1 VKSYKEV
8 PAKIPDFF
16 FSIMLKIR
24 GFMERPSCEKYGIR
38 IANALPTLISVGRWQ
53 GCRAVTHSW
62 RSYSMGL
69 RINTNVVALGALNNL
84 QRVSGSIA
92 GSIEKLSS
100 GLRINRAADDPAGL
114 TISENLRAQIDGLNQ
129 AISNTQDAQNVIKT
143 AEGGLTEVNSLLR
156 SVRQLA
162 IHAANTGVNDEVAI
176 QADQAQITSA
186 VSSIQ
191 RIAENTQFGSKKLLD
206 GTAGISAAVVDTNTI
221 SAINIGSVFGGATV
235 QNGTLNITVNNAAT
249 RAVAIGNVTFAS
261 VDATLAA
268 ANGTTTGTGGTIVL
282 NGQSISVAGSDT
294 VQSLIDKIN
303 SVSSATGVSAN
314 FSAGNGS
321 GSIVLTQQNYGANFK
336 INTQESSGLVF
347 GTAGTNVAGSNATVT
362 VTATGLVGGAAT
374 TVIATFTGGRAAS
387 DSGIRVT
394 DGSGNAIL
402 LTEAGNSTNTSNYT
416 VANVTA
422 SDLQFQIGANYGQ
435 TVRLGL
441 GNVRANNL
449 GNTTIA
455 GQSLA
460 SVDVTTQ
467 TGAQNA
473 IRITDEAIQQV
484 SKLRANIG
492 AFQRNTLDSV
502 ARSLAVSVEN
512 LSASESQI
520 RDTNVATEV
529 VSYTKNQIIQQA
541 ANSVLAQANS
551 APNQVLS
558 LLRG

>member
-1 VKSYKEV
+1 
-8 PAKIPDFF
+8 
-16 FSIMLKIR
+16 
-24 GFMERPSCEKYGIR
+24 
-38 IANALPTLISVGRWQ
+38 
-53 GCRAVTHSW
+53 
-62 RSYSMGL
+62 MGL

-84 QRVSGSIA
+84 QKVSGSIA

-100 GLRINRAADDPAGL
+100 GLRINNAKDDPAGL
-114 TISENLRAQIDGLNQ
+114 TISENLRAQIDGANQ
-129 AISNTQDAQNVIKT
+129 AISNSQEAGNVLKT

-191 RIAENTQFGSKKLLD
+191 RIAENTQYGSKKLLD
-206 GTAGISAAVVDTNTI
+206 GTSGISATVNDTTNV
-221 SAINIGSVFGGATV
+221 SAISLGSTFGGAAL
-235 QNGTLNITVNNAAT
+235 QNGTVSVTVNNAAT
-249 RAVAIGNVTFAS
+249 RAVAIGSVTYAS
-261 VDATLAA
+261 TDATIAT
-268 ANGTTTGTGGTIVL
+268 ANGTTTGTGGTVVI
-282 NGQSISVAGSDT
+282 NGQSISVSGSDT
-294 VQSLIDKIN
+294 VQSVVDKIN

-321 GSIVLTQQNYGANFK
+321 GSIVLTQQNYGGNFK
-336 INTQESSGLVF
+336 VNSQESSGLIF

-362 VTATGLVGGAAT
+362 VTATGLVGGTAT

-394 DGSGNAIL
+394 DTNGNAIL
-402 LTEAGNSTNTSNYT
+402 LTEAGNSTNTSNKT

-422 SDLQFQIGANYGQ
+422 GALQFQIGGGAGQ
-435 TVRLGL
+435 TVSLSL
-441 GNVRANNL
+441 GNARTTNL
-449 GNTTIA
+449 GNTAVA

-460 SVDVTTQ
+460 SIDVTTA
-467 TGAQNA
+467 TGASNA
-473 IRITDEAIQQV
+473 LKIVDEAISQV
-484 SKLRANIG
+484 SKQRASIG
-492 AFQRNTLDSV
+492 AFQRNTLDSTI
-502 ARSLAVSVEN
+502 RSLSVSVEN

-551 APNQVLS
+551 APNSVLG
-558 LLRG
+558 LLR